1 MQGSISASAGVTS
14 TETPLVEAP
23 HMAKSSIK
31 EQALHSSMAKGEA
44 PGDKELRPSGYNLPA
59 PTCSASPCF
68 ARPLLAQL

>member
-44 PGDKELRPSGYNLPA
+44 PGDKELRPSGITSPPQPVLHPPALPDH
-59 PTCSASPCF
+59 C
-68 ARPLLAQL
+68 